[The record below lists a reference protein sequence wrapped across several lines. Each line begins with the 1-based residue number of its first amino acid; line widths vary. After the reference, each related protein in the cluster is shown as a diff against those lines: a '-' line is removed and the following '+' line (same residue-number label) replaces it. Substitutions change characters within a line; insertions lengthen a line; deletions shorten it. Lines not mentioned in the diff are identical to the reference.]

1 MAKGF
6 NLILIERDGDSN
18 QNLEDQLRKLM
29 PEKNTIFVKIVL
41 NKFDQD
47 SINWAVSK
55 YSTYP
60 VKIFVNCKS
69 SKKLNVKK
77 VETDPATLE
86 ERKKKL
92 LKDSLITNPNDP
104 LVNEILSNEDDI
116 TNFEVSTSAEIH
128 YTGKENITGYAAL
141 VNNFLRSML
150 MTSKN
155 PCLINVDNVDGA
167 FRHRKMEDGQVFYEA
182 TLAFKDK
189 FTSLMQQKGKTLKT
203 ITVKT
208 NYQTMPDGVS
218 TKAANKLC
226 AKTFAYVGLK
236 KEIYV

>member
-1 MAKGF
+1 M
-6 NLILIERDGDSN
+6 
-18 QNLEDQLRKLM
+18 M

-47 SINWAVSK
+47 SINWAVGK
-55 YSTYP
+55 YSTFP

-77 VETDPATLE
+77 VESDPSTIE
-86 ERKKKL
+86 DRKNAI

-104 LVNEILSNEDDI
+104 VIKELLTVQEDI

-128 YTGKENITGYAAL
+128 YTGKENIAGFASL
-141 VNNFLRSML
+141 VNIFLRSML
-150 MTSKN
+150 MTSKA
-155 PCLINVDNVDGA
+155 PCLINVDNVDGCFKA
-167 FRHRKMEDGQVFYEA
+167 KKMEDGQIFYQA
-182 TLAFKDK
+182 TLQFKDR
-189 FTSLMQQKGKTLKT
+189 FTSLLQKKIENLKT

-208 NYQTMPDGVS
+208 NYMSMPDGQGIS

-226 AKTFAYVGLK
+226 GKTFAYVGLK
-236 KEIYV
+236 KVIHV